1 MKDNNFLHEYINVQ
15 AYKHDGTLYRQW
27 NNLKVIYENSKYI
40 ILFPKK
46 AKVSEINNKIWS
58 FNNCG
63 FWFFPKK
70 ELYNCLLTIRPDG
83 NYFYFNMASKY
94 IFEDN
99 TIKYIDYDL
108 DIKIYPK
115 DTLRIV
121 DREEFTKNKLKYKY
135 PNKLVKSLY
144 KVIEKIIGY
153 YYNDL
158 EMFDYH
164 NLENLKT
171 ILEQDK
177 LLLKFQNK
185 KIKDKHEKNNSRIY

>member
-1 MKDNNFLHEYINVQ
+1 MKNDNFLQEYINVQ

-27 NNLKVIYENSKYI
+27 NNLKVIFENSKYI
-40 ILFPKK
+40 VLFPKK
-46 AKVSEINNKIWS
+46 AKVSEINNKTWS
-58 FNNCG
+58 FNNMG

-83 NYFYFNMASKY
+83 NYYYFNMASKY
-94 IFEDN
+94 IIEDN

-108 DIKIYPK
+108 DIKVYPK

-121 DREEFTKNKLKYKY
+121 DREEFTKNRLKYKY

-158 EMFDYH
+158 EMFEAK
-164 NLENLKT
+164 NIQMLLK
-171 ILEQDK
+171 IIEDDK
-177 LLLKFQNK
+177 LLMKFQNK
-185 KIKDKHEKNNSRIY
+185 SKKGN